1 MPSITAHYDIRHPNV
16 VLALLKRAAVENQR
30 KLNAR
35 LDEVTLQQLEPRAT
49 AAPAFNKPINSCC
62 SAAL

>member
-1 MPSITAHYDIRHPNV
+1 MQFTMKVDLRHTNV
-16 VLALLKRAAVENQR
+16 VAGMLQRAATKTR
-30 KLNAR
+30 SKLNAR

-49 AAPAFNKPINSCC
+49 AALAFDKPINSCC